1 MVVEKAAEPEK
12 KEEPPAK
19 EEAGSWIPTLLVLGA
34 LAAGGA
40 AYAKHQKMF

>member
-19 EEAGSWIPTLLVLGA
+19 EEAGSWMPTLLVLGA